1 MGLLEIESLHMFSAS
16 RALFWFV
23 LYFARLARWERRAEE
38 EEEHETPL
46 PKINITALRFGYL
59 ATNLDFRCHAVLH
72 RDDVHL
78 FLNYG
83 GTFGIEN
90 GKGQHDM
97 VRYLRDHVD
106 RTIPQKYLDNET
118 KRISFSLFTY
128 SS

>member
-1 MGLLEIESLHMFSAS
+1 M
-16 RALFWFV
+16 
-23 LYFARLARWERRAEE
+23 
-38 EEEHETPL
+38 
-46 PKINITALRFGYL
+46 TALRFGYL

-106 RTIPQKYLDNET
+106 RTIPQRYLDNET